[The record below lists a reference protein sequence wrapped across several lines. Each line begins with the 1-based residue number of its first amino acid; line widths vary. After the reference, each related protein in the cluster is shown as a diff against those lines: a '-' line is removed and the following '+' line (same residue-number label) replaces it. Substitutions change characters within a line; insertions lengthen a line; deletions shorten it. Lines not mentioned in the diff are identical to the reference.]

1 MTLKIVVL
9 AAMPSAS
16 VSIAAP
22 ANDGAFQRSR
32 SPIRTS
38 RGRFVMT
45 FASYL
50 AARILLPG
58 LEAAERKLLDV
69 DDGATHDRAVVG
81 GEVGGSLRDVR
92 RQQQS
97 AEGASGGGLFKPVR
111 ALAVRPL
118 DGLFPFG

>member
-32 SPIRTS
+32 SPIRAS

-58 LEAAERKLLDV
+58 FEAAERKLLDV
-69 DDGATHDRAVVG
+69 DDRAAHDRAVVG
-81 GEVGGSLRDVR
+81 GEVGGSHRDIR

-97 AEGASGGGLFKPVR
+97 AE
-111 ALAVRPL
+111 RPSD
-118 DGLFPFG
+118 DGLLEPV